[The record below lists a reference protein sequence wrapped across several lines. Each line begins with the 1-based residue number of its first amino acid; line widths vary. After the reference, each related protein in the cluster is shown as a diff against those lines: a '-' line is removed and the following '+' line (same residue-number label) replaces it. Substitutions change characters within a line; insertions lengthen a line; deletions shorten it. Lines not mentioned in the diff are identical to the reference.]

1 MKKLFLPIVI
11 CLLALTGGAQTSA
24 SFSIDPSFMLTANFK
39 GSSEGDWIHKVTQL
53 QVMVMDGK
61 QAADA
66 RQWSK
71 LSHDLRDQRF
81 EDLFSIR
88 KGNDRLQ
95 LMSKDGRQ
103 GLKEI
108 AFLAGDGDGGLFI
121 RFAGKF
127 TQHDLDE
134 MQSSLRDNKEQ

>member
-1 MKKLFLPIVI
+1 MQKLFLPILF
-11 CLLALTGGAQTSA
+11 CLLAFAGSAQTSA

-39 GSSEGDWIHKVTQL
+39 GSSDGDWIHKVTQL

-61 QAADA
+61 KAAEA
-66 RQWSK
+66 NQWNK
-71 LSHDLRDQRF
+71 LSQDLRDQRF

-88 KGNDRLQ
+88 KGGDRLQ
-95 LMSKDGRQ
+95 LLSKEGRQ

-108 AFLAGDGDGGLFI
+108 AFLAGDRDGGLFI
-121 RFAGKF
+121 RFSGKF

-134 MQSSLRDNKEQ
+134 MQSSLRDNNEH

>member
-1 MKKLFLPIVI
+1 MQKIFLPIVF
-11 CLLALTGGAQTSA
+11 CLLALAGSAQTSA

-39 GSSEGDWIHKVTQL
+39 GSSDGDWIHKVTQL

-61 QAADA
+61 KAADA
-66 RQWSK
+66 QQWNK

-88 KGNDRLQ
+88 KGSDRLQ
-95 LMSKDGRQ
+95 LMSKEGRQ

-108 AFLAGDGDGGLFI
+108 AFLAGDRDGGLFI
-121 RFAGKF
+121 RFSGKF

-134 MQSSLRDNKEQ
+134 MQSSLRNNEQ